1 MMARSSSLATLGR
14 ALAAVLAICSIAGAQ
29 PAVPSTTSTPS
40 TTGVVPP
47 TGKPLALPKGEVDM
61 LVGPGGAAFEIPI
74 HPRQICTL
82 SFAENIAST
91 GLASAPDLEIKPW
104 GAQALGVRAESL
116 TTPVTTLAI
125 STVSG
130 SVKVNLT
137 LRVVPPE
144 EEALTMVRFRAVS
157 AEEAFQARLEKEMAK
172 RLAPLQAKLE
182 LAERNIDAKIRERA
196 DGMVTDRALLR
207 RQVVALNAHA
217 RTDEHVIA
225 HVEQALILGEDAYLF
240 FEIENRSTAPFRLA
254 RAAVL
259 VDNRTV
265 SGLARLRSA
274 AVDKDP
280 ALLGLVAAGTSA
292 RGVVAVRG
300 ISSLLRKPLI
310 LELAGPNGR
319 GSLRVDRGIV
329 LR

>member
-1 MMARSSSLATLGR
+1 
-14 ALAAVLAICSIAGAQ
+14 
-29 PAVPSTTSTPS
+29 
-40 TTGVVPP
+40 
-47 TGKPLALPKGEVDM
+47 M

-82 SFAENIAST
+82 SFAEDIAST

-157 AEEAFQARLEKEMAK
+157 AEEAFQARLEKELVK

-182 LAERNIDAKIRERA
+182 VAERNIDAKIRERA
-196 DGMVTDRALLR
+196 DGMVADRALLR
-207 RQVVALNAHA
+207 RQIVSLNAHA
-217 RTDEHVIA
+217 RTDDHVIA
-225 HVEQALILGEDAYLF
+225 HVEQALLLGEDAYVF
-240 FEIENRSTAPFRLA
+240 FEIENRSAAPFRLA

-259 VDNRTV
+259 AGDRAV
-265 SGLARLRSA
+265 SGPARLNSA
-274 AVDKDP
+274 SADKDP
-280 ALLGLVAAGTSA
+280 ALLGLVAAGTTA
-292 RGVVAVRG
+292 RGVVVVRN
-300 ISSLLRKPLI
+300 ISTLLRKPLI

-319 GSLRVDRGIV
+319 GALRVEKGIV

>member
-1 MMARSSSLATLGR
+1 MMATPSRLVTV
-14 ALAAVLAICSIAGAQ
+14 AAVLASYSIASTQPVQ
-29 PAVPSTTSTPS
+29 PAPSSSSSSSTTSRVAPS
-40 TTGVVPP
+40 
-47 TGKPLALPKGEVDM
+47 GKPLALPKGEVDM

-82 SFAENIAST
+82 SFAEDIAST

-137 LRVVPPE
+137 LRVVAPE
-144 EEALTMVRFRAVS
+144 EEALTMVRFKAVS
-157 AEEAFQARLEKEMAK
+157 AEEAFQARLEKELAK

-182 LAERNIDAKIRERA
+182 VAERNIDAKIRERA
-196 DGMVTDRALLR
+196 DGMVADRALLR
-207 RQVVALNAHA
+207 RQVVSLNAHA
-217 RTDEHVIA
+217 RTDDHVIA
-225 HVEQALILGEDAYLF
+225 HVEQALLLGEDAYVF

-254 RAAVL
+254 RASVL
-259 VDNRTV
+259 AGTRAV
-265 SGLARLRSA
+265 SGPARLRSA

-280 ALLGLVAAGTSA
+280 SLLGVVAAGTTA
-292 RGVVAVRG
+292 RGIVVVRG
-300 ISSLLRKPLI
+300 ISSLLRKPLV

-319 GSLRVDRGIV
+319 GSLRVERGIV
-329 LR
+329 IR